1 MGCVFVVFF
10 WFPGGLEATKG
21 PHSDARAYEAHHAAA
36 GAAHCT
42 ARDNKTDADRRHE
55 RQRPSTHTHTH
66 ACATMC
72 VTPRGRPPTDDSG
85 ERHPNGHE
93 STRAQIMQATP
104 PRDNQARQ
112 RTTQSTPPKVR
123 SPASAEHTHT
133 HAKIEQTPTHHGKK
147 RRPNSGEHD
156 DNTARVPASSG
167 AAAPR
172 SHRGDEIDDLTRAT
186 PSRTTRVRHIKRRQT
201 EASGIAV
208 VTSVTRES
216 AVLSS
221 CSPLFGA
228 ALLAMM
234 GRRLF
239 SFRMCVCVLG
249 ARW

>member
-1 MGCVFVVFF
+1 METRARAAQMIRRGVLREWDVCLLCVF

-42 ARDNKTDADRRHE
+42 ARDNKTDAHRRYE

-104 PRDNQARQ
+104 PRDNQARR

-147 RRPNSGEHD
+147 RRPKQRR
-156 DNTARVPASSG
+156 ARRRHRARPSLLRRRG
-167 AAAPR
+167 AAF
-172 SHRGDEIDDLTRAT
+172 S
-186 PSRTTRVRHIKRRQT
+186 SRRRD
-201 EASGIAV
+201 
-208 VTSVTRES
+208 R
-216 AVLSS
+216 
-221 CSPLFGA
+221 
-228 ALLAMM
+228 
-234 GRRLF
+234 
-239 SFRMCVCVLG
+239 
-249 ARW
+249 

>member
-1 MGCVFVVFF
+1 MGGAREKVDEAETRRRSRSGCNRFAVWLFATQNGNSGPRSSNDTEGRPKRMGCVFVVFF

-104 PRDNQARQ
+104 PRDNQARR

-147 RRPNSGEHD
+147 RRPKQRR
-156 DNTARVPASSG
+156 ARRQHRARPSLLRRRG
-167 AAAPR
+167 AAF
-172 SHRGDEIDDLTRAT
+172 S
-186 PSRTTRVRHIKRRQT
+186 SRRRD
-201 EASGIAV
+201 
-208 VTSVTRES
+208 R
-216 AVLSS
+216 
-221 CSPLFGA
+221 
-228 ALLAMM
+228 
-234 GRRLF
+234 
-239 SFRMCVCVLG
+239 
-249 ARW
+249 